1 MGDSRGRKECA
12 PNPAKSARARDSL
25 EVAVGDSASGAQCEQ
40 AETGHGDRML
50 RPADD
55 GLKQVVAKT
64 VPACQQRGVEAAVR
78 DRIRP

>member
-1 MGDSRGRKECA
+1 MGDSKGRKECA
-12 PNPAKSARARDSL
+12 PNPAKSARARDPF
-25 EVAVGDSASGAQCEQ
+25 EVAMGDSASRAQCQQ

-64 VPACQQRGVEAAVR
+64 VPACQQRGVEATVCG
-78 DRIRP
+78 RIGP